1 MAVTIYNQPQAI
13 APAGN
18 PLVFTFSSDQTAQ
31 ENFSFIVELYIDSTL
46 VLTQQVFRQF
56 NALSRIDVSQAVE
69 AYIRNTIPTTN
80 LELDATDSMVT
91 YAIIVYE
98 KYGNPPITQASDTST
113 TLKAFNGSLEYTEWI
128 DFDDADYDPN
138 QTQNSLFLTY
148 FPRTSRALCGM
159 EDNFYLGYLEPTG
172 SAGVALA
179 CELYDVLGNV
189 IASDFSISLTST
201 DYNILNVGPQAIIAN
216 STITQLDFDDCFK
229 YFVYVDVG
237 GISSSETFFIY
248 MDLACQRYEPYRLH
262 WLNKLGCWDSFT
274 FGLVSTESAT
284 VQSFAYQ
291 RDPGV
296 WSGNSYTYPL
306 YSGQKV
312 NYAKT
317 KNKQLVLNS
326 DWISQDV
333 QNWLVESLYDSPIV
347 YLEQTNGTEFEPVKV
362 TNSTYQLKTRR
373 RDGLLQ
379 EQVTIDRTYT
389 YRSQLN

>member
-98 KYGNPPITQASDTST
+98 KYGNPPITQASATST
-113 TLKAFNGSLEYTEWI
+113 TLKAFNGSLEYEDWI
-128 DFDDADYDPN
+128 NFDYSLYDPN
-138 QTQNSLFLTY
+138 QTQDALFLTF
-148 FPRTSRALCGM
+148 FPLASKRLVGM
-159 EDNFYLGYLEPTG
+159 DENFYLAFFEQTAVASCDLNIYLLDI
-172 SAGVALA
+172 S
-179 CELYDVLGNV
+179 GNT
-189 IASDFSISLTST
+189 IATDFITLTAT
-201 DYNILNVGPQAIIAN
+201 DFYILNVGPQVIIDN
-216 STITQLDFDDCFK
+216 TSITQIDFNTC
-229 YFVYVDVG
+229 YRYEISVSVQGVSFVG
-237 GISSSETFFIY
+237 PITIY

-326 DWISQDV
+326 DWISEDV

-379 EQVTIDRTYT
+379 EQVTIERTYT

>member
-1 MAVTIYNQPQAI
+1 MAVTIYDQPQAI

-31 ENFSFIVELYIDSTL
+31 DNFSFIVELYIDSSL

-56 NALSRIDVSQAVE
+56 NALSRIDVSQSVE
-69 AYIRNTIPTTN
+69 AYIRNSVPTTN
-80 LELDATDSMVT
+80 LELDATDSMVN

-98 KYGNPPITQASDTST
+98 KYGDPAITQASATST
-113 TLKAFNGSLEYTEWI
+113 TLRAFNAALEYPEWI
-128 DFDDADYDPN
+128 NWDYTIYDPN
-138 QTQNSLFLTY
+138 QTQDAVFLTY
-148 FPRTSRALCGM
+148 FPLASRALCGM
-159 EDNFYLGYLEPTG
+159 DENFYLGYFEQTG
-172 SAGVALA
+172 IAL
-179 CELYDVLGNV
+179 CDLNVFLLDIQGNT
-189 IASDFSISLTST
+189 IASDSFSISST
-201 DYNILNVGPQAIIAN
+201 DFKILNVGPQVIIAN
-216 STITQLDFDDCFK
+216 SSITQVDFDDAYK
-229 YFVYVDVG
+229 YEVSVSVQGVSFVG
-237 GISSSETFFIY
+237 PFTIY
-248 MDLACQRYEPYRLH
+248 MDLGCKRYQTYRLH

-274 FGLVSTESAT
+274 FGLVSTQSAS
-284 VQSFAYQ
+284 VESFAYQ

-296 WSGNSYTYPL
+296 WDGNSYTYPL

-317 KNKQLVLNS
+317 KDKQLVLNS
-326 DWISQDV
+326 DWISEDV

>member
-98 KYGNPPITQASDTST
+98 KYGNPPITQASATSA
-113 TLKAFNGSLEYTEWI
+113 TLKAFNGSLEYEDWI
-128 DFDDADYDPN
+128 NFDYALYDPN
-138 QTQNSLFLTY
+138 QTQDALFLTF
-148 FPRTSRALCGM
+148 FPLASKRLVGM
-159 EDNFYLGYLEPTG
+159 DENFYLAFFEQTAVASCDLNIYLLDI
-172 SAGVALA
+172 S
-179 CELYDVLGNV
+179 GNT
-189 IASDFSISLTST
+189 IATDFITLTAT
-201 DYNILNVGPQAIIAN
+201 DFYILNVGPQVIIDN
-216 STITQLDFDDCFK
+216 TSITQIDFNTC
-229 YFVYVDVG
+229 YRYEISVSVQGVSFVG
-237 GISSSETFFIY
+237 PITIY

-326 DWISQDV
+326 DWISEDV

>member
-31 ENFSFIVELYIDSTL
+31 DNFSFIVELYIDSSL

-69 AYIRNTIPTTN
+69 AYIRNSVPTTS
-80 LELDATDSMVT
+80 LELNATDSMVT

-98 KYGNPPITQASDTST
+98 KYGNPPITQASATST
-113 TLKAFNGSLEYTEWI
+113 TLKAFNGALEYAEWI
-128 DFDDADYDPN
+128 NFDYSIYDPN
-138 QTQNSLFLTY
+138 QTQDAVFLTY
-148 FPRTSRALCGM
+148 FPTTSRALCGM
-159 EDNFYLGYLEPTG
+159 QENFYLGYFEQ
-172 SAGVALA
+172 SGVVP
-179 CELYDVLGNV
+179 VLLNVFLLDIQGNT
-189 IASDFSISLTST
+189 IASDSLSITSS
-201 DYNILNVGPQAIIAN
+201 DFNILNVGPQVIIAN
-216 STITQLDFDDCFK
+216 SSITQIDFDDCFK
-229 YFVYVDVG
+229 YEVAIDVSGVSFVG
-237 GISSSETFFIY
+237 PFTIY
-248 MDLACQRYEPYRLH
+248 MDTDCKRYETYRLH

-274 FGLVSTESAT
+274 FALVSTQSAT
-284 VQSFAYQ
+284 VDSFAYQ

-317 KNKQLVLNS
+317 KDKQLVLNS
-326 DWISQDV
+326 DWISQEV
-333 QNWLVESLYDSPIV
+333 QNWLVESLFDSPLV
-347 YLEQTNGTEFEPVKV
+347 YLEQNNGTEFEPVKV

>member
-1 MAVTIYNQPQAI
+1 MAVTIYDEPQLI

-56 NALSRIDVSQAVE
+56 NTLSRIDVSQAVE

-80 LELDATDSMVT
+80 LELDATDSMVS

-113 TLKAFNGSLEYTEWI
+113 TLKAFNGSLEYEDWI
-128 DFDDADYDPN
+128 NFNYKIYDPN
-138 QTQNSLFLTY
+138 QTQDASFLTF
-148 FPRTSRALCGM
+148 FPLTSKRLVGM
-159 EDNFYLGYLEPTG
+159 DENFYLAFFEQTAVASCDLNIYLLDI
-172 SAGVALA
+172 S
-179 CELYDVLGNV
+179 GNT
-189 IASDFSISLTST
+189 IATDFITLTAT
-201 DYNILNVGPQAIIAN
+201 DFYILNVGPQVIIDN
-216 STITQLDFDDCFK
+216 TTITQIDFDTC
-229 YFVYVDVG
+229 YRYEISVSVQGVSFVG
-237 GISSSETFFIY
+237 PITIY

-274 FGLVSTESAT
+274 FGLVSTQSAT

-326 DWISQDV
+326 DWISEEV

>member
-1 MAVTIYNQPQAI
+1 MAVTIYDQPQLI

-31 ENFSFIVELYIDSTL
+31 DNFSFIVELYIDSTL

-56 NALSRIDVSQAVE
+56 NTLSRIDVSQAVE

-80 LELDATDSMVT
+80 LELDATDSMVS

-113 TLKAFNGSLEYTEWI
+113 TLKAFNGSLEYEDWI
-128 DFDDADYDPN
+128 NFDYALYDPN
-138 QTQNSLFLTY
+138 QTQDALFLTF
-148 FPRTSRALCGM
+148 FPLDSRSLVGM
-159 EDNFYLGYLEPTG
+159 NENYYLAFFEQTA
-172 SAGVALA
+172 SAT
-179 CELYDVLGNV
+179 CELNIELLDISGST
-189 IASDFSISLTST
+189 IASDVITLTNT
-201 DYNILNVGPQAIIAN
+201 DFYIINVGPQVIIDN
-216 STITQLDFDDCFK
+216 TIITQIDFDTC
-229 YFVYVDVG
+229 YRYVVSVSVAGVSFVGPV
-237 GISSSETFFIY
+237 TIY

-274 FGLVSTESAT
+274 FALVSTQSAT
-284 VQSFAYQ
+284 VDTFAYQ

-296 WSGNSYTYPL
+296 WSKSSYTYPL

-347 YLEQTNGTEFEPVKV
+347 YLEQTDGTEFEPVKV

>member
-31 ENFSFIVELYIDSTL
+31 DNFSFIVELYIDSTL
-46 VLTQQVFRQF
+46 ILTQQVFRQF

-98 KYGNPPITQASDTST
+98 KYGNPPITQASATST
-113 TLKAFNGSLEYTEWI
+113 TLKAFNGSLEYEDWI
-128 DFDDADYDPN
+128 NFDYALYDPN
-138 QTQNSLFLTY
+138 QTQDALFLTF
-148 FPRTSRALCGM
+148 FPLDSKSLVGM
-159 EDNFYLGYLEPTG
+159 NENYYLAFFEQTA
-172 SAGVALA
+172 SAT
-179 CELYDVLGNV
+179 CELNIELLDISGST
-189 IASDFSISLTST
+189 IASDVITLTAT
-201 DYNILNVGPQAIIAN
+201 DFYIINVGPQVIIDN
-216 STITQLDFDDCFK
+216 TTITQIDFDTC
-229 YFVYVDVG
+229 YRYVVSVSVAGVSFVGPV
-237 GISSSETFFIY
+237 TIY

-274 FGLVSTESAT
+274 FGLVSTQSAT
-284 VQSFAYQ
+284 VDTFAYQ

-326 DWISQDV
+326 DWISEDV

>member
-1 MAVTIYNQPQAI
+1 MAVTIYDEPQAI

-56 NALSRIDVSQAVE
+56 NSLSRIDVSQAVE

-80 LELDATDSMVT
+80 LELDATDSMVS

-113 TLKAFNGSLEYTEWI
+113 TLKAFNGSLEYEDWI
-128 DFDDADYDPN
+128 NFNYKIYDPN
-138 QTQNSLFLTY
+138 QTQDASFLTF
-148 FPRTSRALCGM
+148 FPLTSKRLVGM
-159 EDNFYLGYLEPTG
+159 DENFYLAFFEQTAVASCDLNIYLLDI
-172 SAGVALA
+172 S
-179 CELYDVLGNV
+179 GNT
-189 IASDFSISLTST
+189 IATDFITLTAT
-201 DYNILNVGPQAIIAN
+201 DFYILNVGPQVIIDN
-216 STITQLDFDDCFK
+216 TTITQIDFDTC
-229 YFVYVDVG
+229 YRYEISVSVQGVSFVG
-237 GISSSETFFIY
+237 PITIY

-274 FGLVSTESAT
+274 FGLVSTQSAT

-326 DWISQDV
+326 DWISEDV

>member
-1 MAVTIYNQPQAI
+1 MAVTIYDEPQAI

-31 ENFSFIVELYIDSTL
+31 DNFSFIVELYIDSSL
-46 VLTQQVFRQF
+46 VLTQQVFIQF
-56 NALSRIDVSQAVE
+56 NALSRIDVSQSVE
-69 AYIRNTIPTTN
+69 AYIRNSVPTTN
-80 LELDATDSMVT
+80 LELNATYSMVT

-98 KYGNPPITQASDTST
+98 KYGDPAITQASATST
-113 TLKAFNGSLEYTEWI
+113 TLNAFNAALEYPEWI
-128 DFDDADYDPN
+128 NWDYTIYDPN
-138 QTQNSLFLTY
+138 QTQDALFLTY
-148 FPRTSRALCGM
+148 FPLASRALCGM
-159 EDNFYLGYLEPTG
+159 EENFYLGYFEQ
-172 SAGVALA
+172 SGVVP
-179 CELYDVLGNV
+179 VLLNVFLLDIQGNT
-189 IASDFSISLTST
+189 IASDSLSITSS
-201 DYNILNVGPQAIIAN
+201 DFNILNVGPQVIIAN
-216 STITQLDFDDCFK
+216 SSITQIDFDDCFR
-229 YFVYVDVG
+229 YEVAIDVSGVSFVG
-237 GISSSETFFIY
+237 PFTIY

-274 FGLVSTESAT
+274 FGLVSTQSAS
-284 VQSFAYQ
+284 VESFAYQ

-296 WSGNSYTYPL
+296 WDGNSYTYPL

-317 KNKQLVLNS
+317 KDKQLVLNS
-326 DWISQDV
+326 DWISEDV